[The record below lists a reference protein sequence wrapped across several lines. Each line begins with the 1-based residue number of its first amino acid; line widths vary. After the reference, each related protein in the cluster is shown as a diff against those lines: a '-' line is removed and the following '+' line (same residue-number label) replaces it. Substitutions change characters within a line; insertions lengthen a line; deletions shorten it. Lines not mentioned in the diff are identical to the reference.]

1 MKRLL
6 ISIARAFIHALLYPL
21 ELFLQARGSH
31 RKPPPVFIIGPPR
44 SGTSLLYELLVT
56 RYHFA
61 YISNLAHRFYLTPLA
76 ASWLGRSIIG
86 KWHGNFTSRYGHIAG
101 WGAPNEGGWV
111 WRRWLSDGDWTD
123 GADFPDS
130 DAEQLRELSEG
141 LSGIFAAPFLNK
153 NVMHSNRLRLMQK
166 IWPDALYILVSREF
180 TDNAR
185 SITRAERKE
194 GGPAHDGDHWWSVR
208 PKLAIDFIGHSDVD
222 RAVVQ
227 VSGVHQ
233 DIANDIKAIGADRML
248 TVNYAELCSDCSA
261 GLDDIESFLARH
273 DVKLQQRGDIPA
285 KFETRV
291 SLPMDDAEEARI
303 AELLK
308 TLVN

>member
-21 ELFLQARGSH
+21 ELFLQARGSPS
-31 RKPPPVFIIGPPR
+31 KPPPIFIIGAPR
-44 SGTSLLYELLVT
+44 SGTTLLYELLVT

-76 ASWLGRSIIG
+76 ASWLGRSVIG

-111 WRRWLSDGDWTD
+111 WRRWLTDGDWRDGTD
-123 GADFPDS
+123 FSNG
-130 DAEQLRELSEG
+130 DAEQLRELSEV
-141 LSGIFAAPFLNK
+141 LSGIFTAPFLNK

-166 IWPDALYILVSREF
+166 IWPDALYILVNRDF

-185 SITRAERKE
+185 SIIRAERKE

-208 PKLAIDFIGHSDVD
+208 PKLAGGFIGHSDVE
-222 RAVVQ
+222 RAAAQ
-227 VSGVHQ
+227 IAGVHQ
-233 DIANDIKAIGADRML
+233 DIANDIKAVGADRML
-248 TVNYAELCSDCSA
+248 TVNYAELCSDCRT
-261 GLDDIESFLARH
+261 GLNDIESFLARH
-273 DVKLQQRGDIPA
+273 DVKLPQRGGIPA
-285 KFETRV
+285 KFETRP
-291 SLPMDDAEEARI
+291 SLPMNDAEETRI